1 MSCDDFF
8 PYFVLYNKGKLNG
21 FGFATG
27 SNINSGNV
35 EHPPKS
41 LLRVSIEPIIKE
53 YLSIRVFL
61 SEVGGQSIMIFISTT
76 VIKYFGLFFWMMLLC
91 SFAHFIIMTFDLFF

>member
-8 PYFVLYNKGKLNG
+8 PYFLLYNKGKLNG

-35 EHPPKS
+35 EHPPKF
-41 LLRVSIEPIIKE
+41 LLGVSIEKIYQKVLICN
-53 YLSIRVFL
+53 SIF
-61 SEVGGQSIMIFISTT
+61 M
-76 VIKYFGLFFWMMLLC
+76 
-91 SFAHFIIMTFDLFF
+91 